1 MPITNEE
8 KDYLKLLGQNIVRI
22 RKKKNLKQEGL
33 SDLLDIDDGSLR
45 RIESGRTNPTTV
57 TLLRIAIAL
66 EVEIKDLFDIKIHP
80 K

>member
-80 K
+80 

>member
-57 TLLRIAIAL
+57 TLLRISIAL
-66 EVEIKDLFDIKIHP
+66 EVDIKDLFKIEINP